1 MLMEAIEL
9 AIALAQIVVFCLR
22 SSRLCRN
29 KPFSYNCCLF
39 LYDLLVYFSGV
50 GECNSRLEDLSIK
63 SRIPR
68 PGGRRKSSKSDETES
83 TNDASSSDVT
93 TDSLDEENVIKSK
106 IAPAERQ
113 STCDRI
119 KDQADN
125 NKVETRTHK
134 ESPVLPDNFRESFR
148 SKTAMFESQSNQR
161 KSSEQTKKAAEPR
174 VIEGNAYG
182 RKSVKDNIDR
192 ILETEDFIRNRRRDD
207 DCLKSERRRHTYES
221 REREAETERIRRIS
235 LESRSPR

>member
-1 MLMEAIEL
+1 M
-9 AIALAQIVVFCLR
+9 
-22 SSRLCRN
+22 
-29 KPFSYNCCLF
+29 
-39 LYDLLVYFSGV
+39 
-50 GECNSRLEDLSIK
+50 EDLSIK
-63 SRIPR
+63 SRVPR

-106 IAPAERQ
+106 TTPLERQ

-125 NKVETRTHK
+125 NKADTRSQR

-148 SKTAMFESQSNQR
+148 SKTAMFESQANQR
-161 KSSEQTKKAAEPR
+161 RSSEHTKKSVEPR
-174 VIEGNAYG
+174 VIEANAYG
-182 RKSVKDNIDR
+182 RKNVKDSIDR
-192 ILETEDFIRNRRRDD
+192 ILDTEDFIRNRRRDD
-207 DCLKSERRRHTYES
+207 DCLKNERRRHTYES
-221 REREAETERIRRIS
+221 RERESETERIRRIS